1 RQLSLSIYQSINS
14 YSLLPLAL
22 FILMGEAMFRSAIGP
37 QMIDTIDKLLGRLPG
52 RLGLVAVAGGTLI
65 ATLTGSAAASTAILG
80 SSLTPEMERRGYK
93 KSMSLGPILGAGGL
107 AAMIPPSAH
116 AVILATISD
125 ISLGK
130 LLVAIV
136 VPGLTMAAVF
146 ITYIVLRCWL
156 QPSLAPSY
164 EVAAVPWRKK
174 MTLVAKYVLPVGLII
189 FLVTGVIILG
199 IATPSEAAATGTV
212 GVYILI
218 ACYRRLSWTV
228 VKRSITDAMRTS
240 GFVLFILAGAVA
252 YSQILAYTQ
261 ASKHLIELVMGMQM
275 SPILAIVGMHVV
287 ALILGGPLSATA
299 VMMVTLPIFMPIV
312 RSLGF
317 DPVWFGVGFLINM
330 EVSGITPPFGLP
342 LFTMKG
348 VAPPDTTMG
357 DIFRAAIPFA
367 CLDVVVIGL
376 LLAFPPL
383 ALWLPNVMR

>member
-1 RQLSLSIYQSINS
+1 MEWWLVLLIIFGSLMALMVTGLPIAFCFMLINVVGVIVFWGGETGLRQLSLSIYQSINS

-93 KSMSLGPILGAGGL
+93 KSISLGPILGAGGL

-136 VPGLTMAAVF
+136 VPGLTMAVVFAV
-146 ITYIVLRCWL
+146 YIIVRCWL

-164 EVAAVPWRKK
+164 AVAAVPWREK
-174 MTLVAKYVLPVGLII
+174 MTLVAKYVLPVALII

-199 IATPSEAAATGTV
+199 IATPSEAAATG
-212 GVYILI
+212 
-218 ACYRRLSWTV
+218 
-228 VKRSITDAMRTS
+228 
-240 GFVLFILAGAVA
+240 
-252 YSQILAYTQ
+252 
-261 ASKHLIELVMGMQM
+261 
-275 SPILAIVGMHVV
+275 
-287 ALILGGPLSATA
+287 
-299 VMMVTLPIFMPIV
+299 
-312 RSLGF
+312 
-317 DPVWFGVGFLINM
+317 
-330 EVSGITPPFGLP
+330 
-342 LFTMKG
+342 
-348 VAPPDTTMG
+348 
-357 DIFRAAIPFA
+357 
-367 CLDVVVIGL
+367 
-376 LLAFPPL
+376 
-383 ALWLPNVMR
+383 